1 MDAHPEILKDYFGY
15 GITST
20 LMEKHKY
27 LNLGITINRKYG
39 EK

>member
-1 MDAHPEILKDYFGY
+1 MDAGREILKGY
-15 GITST
+15 SGHGITST

-27 LNLGITINRKYG
+27 LNLDITIKRKYG